1 MTRAPEVWRPIPGW
15 AALYEV
21 SSHGRVRSLD
31 RIDRL
36 GRLHRGRVLKY
47 SARKS
52 GDIRVNLYRCGKLHR
67 AYVARLVALT
77 FLDEGEPG
85 QRAMHVNADRK
96 NNAYEN
102 LKWADPS
109 AIARKRKTPKKT
121 ARGHFHPTPVVAISL
136 TTGETTHFKSQAEAV
151 RAGFSQSCIAAC
163 LRGVTLSH
171 RGFRWLRA
179 AQNTE
184 QKHRDRM

>member
-15 AALYEV
+15 TALYEV

-85 QRAMHVNADRK
+85 QRAM
-96 NNAYEN
+96 
-102 LKWADPS
+102 PS
-109 AIARKRKTPKKT
+109 RLFAIMHRGVLAWRHALAPRIPLA
-121 ARGHFHPTPVVAISL
+121 ARGS
-136 TTGETTHFKSQAEAV
+136 KY
-151 RAGFSQSCIAAC
+151 
-163 LRGVTLSH
+163 
-171 RGFRWLRA
+171 
-179 AQNTE
+179 
-184 QKHRDRM
+184 